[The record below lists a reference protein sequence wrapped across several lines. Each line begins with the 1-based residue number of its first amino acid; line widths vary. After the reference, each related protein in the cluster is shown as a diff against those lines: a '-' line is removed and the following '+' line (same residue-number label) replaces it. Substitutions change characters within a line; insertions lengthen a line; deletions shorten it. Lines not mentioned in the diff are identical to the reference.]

1 MLDLAAMEP
10 MKRPSVTRFGNY
22 EVNLDSGELRKAG
35 IRIRL
40 QQQPFKV
47 LEVLL
52 EHSGEVVTREE
63 LRASIWPDES
73 FGDFDQAVNVAVAK
87 LRTAL
92 GDSAE
97 NPRFIE
103 TLPRR
108 GYRFVA
114 LVQSDSAQGSGA
126 PGSGPSAEPT
136 RDRRAA
142 EPRFNGRR
150 RLVGA
155 CVVTVIVLSA
165 IAILVL
171 RPGKVALDFHR
182 VSFGK
187 GAIRSARFTADGQS
201 IVYGAAWDGKP
212 PQVFWAQAVSPESR
226 SYPMPDADILSI
238 SSSGQMAVLLNRRAG
253 VGYISHGTLALMPL
267 TGAAPREI
275 ADDVQDADWDPQGK
289 NLSIV
294 HWVGNR
300 CHIEYPI
307 GKVIYRTIGGHWLS
321 DVRISPRGNLIAF
334 MDHPLEGDDAGTV
347 QVVDLEGDEA
357 KILTSHWV
365 SVHGLAWDPSGDSIW
380 FSASDVVGGRE
391 RPRAIYQVTLD
402 GKLREIFHES
412 GDMTIHDI
420 SHDRRLL
427 ATRDLMRYETM
438 GQFSGESR
446 DLSWL
451 NFSRTDDLSAD
462 GSSVLITVEG
472 EAAGKNYEVYLRKTD
487 GSAPIKLG
495 EGYGSAISPDG
506 TWALAV
512 APFGTESS
520 STAQFMLLPVGKG
533 KAKVLTH
540 DSIAH
545 LSGTWFPDGKRIVFR
560 GNEVGHSVRSWVQ
573 DLAGGAPKPI
583 TPEGVSGIQLSPD
596 GKSLCAVDAEGKT
609 WIYPVAGGKPAEL
622 KGIEEAEFPV
632 RWATD
637 GRSLFVAKTER
648 LPVSV
653 YRVYLESGRRELVQQ
668 LAPVDPAGVLSD
680 VSSISS
686 SVFATPDGRSYVY
699 SYFRLQSD
707 LYIATMK

>member
-1 MLDLAAMEP
+1 M
-10 MKRPSVTRFGNY
+10 RFGNY

-35 IRIRL
+35 VKIGL

-52 EHSGEVVTREE
+52 EHSGEVVTREK
-63 LRASIWPDES
+63 LRANIWPDES

-92 GDSAE
+92 NDSAE

-114 LVQSDSAQGSGA
+114 PVQSDPAQGNGT

-142 EPRFNGRR
+142 EPRFDGRW

-155 CVVTVIVLSA
+155 CVVTLIVLSA

-212 PQVFWAQAVSPESR
+212 PQVFWTQAVSPESR
-226 SYPMPDADILSI
+226 SYPMPDADILAI
-238 SSSGQMAVLLNRRAG
+238 SPSGQMAVLLNRRAG

-267 TGAAPREI
+267 TGSAPREI
-275 ADDVQDADWDPQGK
+275 ADDVQDADWDPRGM
-289 NLSIV
+289 NLSIL
-294 HWVGNR
+294 HWIGGQ
-300 CHIEYPI
+300 CQIEYPI
-307 GKVIYRTIGGHWLS
+307 GKAIYKTVGGHWLS
-321 DVRISPRGNLIAF
+321 DMRISPRGNLIAF

-347 QVVDLEGDEA
+347 QVVDLEGEEA
-357 KILTSHWV
+357 KILTSHRA

-412 GDMTIHDI
+412 GDITIHDI

-472 EAAGKNYEVYLRKTD
+472 EAAGWNYEVYLRKTD
-487 GSAPIKLG
+487 GSTPIKLG

-506 TWALAV
+506 TWALAI
-512 APFGTESS
+512 APFGTESAT
-520 STAQFMLLPVGKG
+520 TAQFMLLPVGKG
-533 KAKVLTH
+533 QAKILTH

-545 LSGTWFPDGKRIVFR
+545 LSGAWFPDGKRIVFT
-560 GNEVGHSVRSWVQ
+560 GSEVGHSVRSWVQ
-573 DLAGGAPKPI
+573 DLAGGAPIPM

-596 GKSLCAVDAEGKT
+596 GKSLCAVDAEGKA
-609 WIYPVAGGKPAEL
+609 WIYSVAGGKPVEL

-632 RWATD
+632 RWASD

-653 YRVYLESGRRELVQQ
+653 YRVYLESGRRELMQQ

-707 LYIATMK
+707 LYIATTK